1 MPLRPDETW
10 QDGDDAVLAFRSVDV
25 RVHPGAADGFWPG
38 VIVSA
43 VYLGERVQ
51 YVIKLGTAQVRAAG
65 PAAAPLGK
73 GTPVQV
79 QIPMDA
85 IRAWPAGRSPAG
97 V

>member
-1 MPLRPDETW
+1 M
-10 QDGDDAVLAFRSVDV
+10 
-25 RVHPGAADGFWPG
+25 HPGAADGFWPG

-65 PAAAPLGK
+65 PAAEPLSK

-85 IRAWPAGRSPAG
+85 IRAWPAGRPPAG

>member
-1 MPLRPDETW
+1 M
-10 QDGDDAVLAFRSVDV
+10 
-25 RVHPGAADGFWPG
+25 
-38 VIVSA
+38 
-43 VYLGERVQ
+43 
-51 YVIKLGTAQVRAAG
+51 AQVRAAG
-65 PAAAPLGK
+65 PAIAPLSK